1 MSQLHNFVIKSASG
15 LILAKEQISVVPAKG
30 CRKNLKRHP
39 DPKVKHIRYEERN
52 VESNQTTP
60 RPRTAAC
67 NLGCC
72 YRGWLSTRLNGK
84 GQPTM
89 ADVLASISE
98 RQGKGGTR

>member
-15 LILAKEQISVVPAKG
+15 LILGKEQISVAPAKG

-52 VESNQTTP
+52 GESDAP
-60 RPRTAAC
+60 H
-67 NLGCC
+67 G
-72 YRGWLSTRLNGK
+72 YRGFTSTRLNGK

-98 RQGKGGTR
+98 RQAANNRKGGTR

>member
-15 LILAKEQISVVPAKG
+15 FILGIEQISVVPAKG

-39 DPKVKHIRYEERN
+39 DPKVKHI
-52 VESNQTTP
+52 VTD
-60 RPRTAAC
+60 
-67 NLGCC
+67 G
-72 YRGWLSTRLNGK
+72 RGWTSTRLNGK

-98 RQGKGGTR
+98 RQGKKGNR

>member
-1 MSQLHNFVIKSASG
+1 MSQLHNFVIKSATG
-15 LILAKEQISVVPAKG
+15 LILGKEQISVVPAKG

-39 DPKVKHIRYEERN
+39 DPKVKYIRYEECSGASDPS
-52 VESNQTTP
+52 VSI
-60 RPRTAAC
+60 
-67 NLGCC
+67 
-72 YRGWLSTRLNGK
+72 GWTSTRLNGK

>member
-1 MSQLHNFVIKSASG
+1 M
-15 LILAKEQISVVPAKG
+15 VPAKG

-52 VESNQTTP
+52 VESNQT
-60 RPRTAAC
+60 
-67 NLGCC
+67 NG

-98 RQGKGGTR
+98 RQAANNRKGGTR

>member
-15 LILAKEQISVVPAKG
+15 LILGKEQISVVPAKD

-39 DPKVKHIRYEERN
+39 DPKVKHIIRD
-52 VESNQTTP
+52 
-60 RPRTAAC
+60 
-67 NLGCC
+67 
-72 YRGWLSTRLNGK
+72 GWGWTSTRLNGK

>member
-1 MSQLHNFVIKSASG
+1 MSQLHNFVIKSATG
-15 LILAKEQISVVPAKG
+15 LILGKEQISVVPAKG

-39 DPKVKHIRYEERN
+39 DAKVKHIRYEERN
-52 VESNQTTP
+52 VESNQTNGS
-60 RPRTAAC
+60 AC

-84 GQPTM
+84 DKPTM

>member
-1 MSQLHNFVIKSASG
+1 MSQLHNFVIKSATG
-15 LILAKEQISVVPAKG
+15 LILGKEQISVVPAKG

-39 DPKVKHIRYEERN
+39 DPKVKYIRYEELAG
-52 VESNQTTP
+52 ESV
-60 RPRTAAC
+60 RW
-67 NLGCC
+67 
-72 YRGWLSTRLNGK
+72 RGWTSTRLNGK

>member
-39 DPKVKHIRYEERN
+39 DPKVKHIRYEERDGGTFL
-52 VESNQTTP
+52 SWT
-60 RPRTAAC
+60 
-67 NLGCC
+67 
-72 YRGWLSTRLNGK
+72 STRLNGK

-98 RQGKGGTR
+98 RQAANNRKGGTR

>member
-39 DPKVKHIRYEERN
+39 DPKVKHIRYEE
-52 VESNQTTP
+52 VGGD
-60 RPRTAAC
+60 AC
-67 NLGCC
+67 
-72 YRGWLSTRLNGK
+72 WTSTRLNGK

-98 RQGKGGTR
+98 RQAANNRKGGTR